1 MSVSVTIYADC
12 IGDLVDTLI
21 VEMPSPDELKER
33 IEAALPGAEV
43 DVEDLT
49 GGGDHFRAEIVS
61 ERFDGLSRIQ
71 QHKLVYDVFG
81 NEVGGPI
88 HALSIKTSTP
98 DGGNR

>member
-1 MSVSVTIYADC
+1 MPTTD
-12 IGDLVDTLI
+12 DL
-21 VEMPSPDELKER
+21 KQR

-43 DVEDLT
+43 AIQDTT

-61 ERFDGLSRIQ
+61 DRFEGLSRIE

-81 NEVGGPI
+81 AEVGAAI

-98 DGGNR
+98 GGAQ